1 MEKKKTVFHEK
12 WFRRGMILFFSVIAA
27 GILLVAGTNL
37 YMISSVK
44 GRILTAEEAAGLDAD
59 CILVLG
65 CGVSES
71 GMPSPVLSD
80 RLNRGIDLYE
90 AGVSQK
96 LLMSGDHG
104 RTNYDE
110 VNAMKNYA
118 IDRGIPS
125 ENVFMDHAGFSTYES
140 MYRARDIFRAE
151 KIVIVSQEYHLAR
164 SVYLA
169 KALGLDAYGVAAD
182 DRAYYG
188 RWKMDVREALARSKD
203 FFSAVIQPEPTYLGE
218 AIPVSGNGDLTN
230 DK

>member
-1 MEKKKTVFHEK
+1 
-12 WFRRGMILFFSVIAA
+12 
-27 GILLVAGTNL
+27 
-37 YMISSVK
+37 
-44 GRILTAEEAAGLDAD
+44 
-59 CILVLG
+59 
-65 CGVSES
+65 
-71 GMPSPVLSD
+71 
-80 RLNRGIDLYE
+80 
-90 AGVSQK
+90 
-96 LLMSGDHG
+96 
-104 RTNYDE
+104 
-110 VNAMKNYA
+110 
-118 IDRGIPS
+118 
-125 ENVFMDHAGFSTYES
+125 
-140 MYRARDIFRAE
+140 MYRARDMFRAE

>member
-12 WFRRGMILFFSVIAA
+12 WFRRGMVFIFSVIAA
-27 GILLVAGTNL
+27 GILLVAGTNR

-44 GRILTAEEAAGLDAD
+44 DRILTAEEAAGLDAD

-71 GMPSPVLSD
+71 GTPSPVLSD

-90 AGVSQK
+90 AGASQK

-203 FFSAVIQPEPTYLGE
+203 FFGAVIQPEPTYLGE

>member
-1 MEKKKTVFHEK
+1 MEKKKTVFHKK

-90 AGVSQK
+90 AGASQK

-140 MYRARDIFRAE
+140 MYRARDIFRGGKDLYCFPGIPSGTFCLSGE
-151 KIVIVSQEYHLAR
+151 GAR
-164 SVYLA
+164 FGRLWRSGGRPRLLWQVEDGRSGGA
-169 KALGLDAYGVAAD
+169 GAVKGLFQ
-182 DRAYYG
+182 
-188 RWKMDVREALARSKD
+188 RSNP
-203 FFSAVIQPEPTYLGE
+203 A
-218 AIPVSGNGDLTN
+218 
-230 DK
+230 